1 MNQVIQGLLTDF
13 KVQNGIDAAMDENVA
28 FEKFATFIAIEPI
41 AQQTISFDDFVVAE
55 HAQPDVD
62 FLGVIVNG
70 VPVNEPD
77 EVDALADTN
86 NYVNAH
92 FIFGQ
97 AKTSS
102 NFDVKALGSLSD
114 FVAWFVTNG
123 CTKADNERVR
133 RVHAIWTKVYSLASK
148 FDKNPSASLFYVTSG
163 TAPPTSDIHFAK
175 KKRQITE
182 TLVKTGNFETV
193 SVEMIGSAEIQKRY
207 KQLTNKLSA
216 EIFFPKKVGLG
227 EIDKV
232 KNAFVGVIPASEF
245 IKLIVGEAGQI
256 LQTVFYDNVRDWQG
270 LSSVNT
276 TIQATLKDQ
285 SRKQRFSLMNNGVT
299 VIARKLNAVNDRLFL
314 EDYQIVNGC
323 QTSNVLA
330 RLSNSELEGVMVPLR
345 VMETTDDDV
354 VRDVIQATNNQTEV
368 TQPQLLAVTDFQK
381 GLESYFL
388 THQIPGLKYERRSR
402 QYSGTVVD
410 KTKIVTPLG
419 LVKATSAMYNNE
431 PHKTAKDFNSLLK
444 GLGVAI
450 FAADHKYAPYY
461 VSALLN
467 YWIDYFLRNG
477 RITGNVR
484 PARYQLMYAF
494 RLINEKQP
502 PGTLNS
508 KAADKHAKEI
518 LHHLKDEQTA
528 LAAIDI
534 PLKIIV
540 NLMRGKGIT
549 EPRTST
555 FTEKVAASVEN
566 HLGKATARQLMPVDG
581 EKNSAVK
588 STFGKQLPKG
598 SKKISTP
605 KVPTKQT
612 IAKTSARKLIKITF
626 TRKPTLK

>member
-1 MNQVIQGLLTDF
+1 MNQVIRGLLDDF
-13 KVQNGIDAAMDENVA
+13 KVQNGIDIATDESVA

-55 HAQPDVD
+55 DAQPDVD

-70 VPVNEPD
+70 VPVSDPD
-77 EVDALADTN
+77 EVDALAATN

-97 AKTSS
+97 AKSS
-102 NFDVKALGSLSD
+102 PHFDVKVLGSLGA
-114 FVAWFVTNG
+114 FVEWFVTYG
-123 CTKADNERVR
+123 CTKVDNERVR
-133 RVHAIWTKVYSLASK
+133 RVYAIWKKIYSLASK
-148 FDKNPSASLFYVTSG
+148 FDKNPTASLFYVTSG
-163 TAPPTSDIHFAK
+163 TAPLSTDIHFAK

-182 TLVKTGNFETV
+182 SLMKTENFESV
-193 SVEMIGSAEIQKRY
+193 SIEMIGSAEIQKRY

-227 EIDKV
+227 EIEKV

-270 LSSVNT
+270 LNSVNT
-276 TIQATLKDQ
+276 TIQATLKDK
-285 SRKQRFSLMNNGVT
+285 SKKQRFSLMNNGVT
-299 VIARKLNAVNDRLFL
+299 VIARKLNSVNDRLFL

-330 RLSNSELEGVMVPLR
+330 RLSATELEGVMIPLR

-388 THQIPGLKYERRSR
+388 THQTPGLKYERRSK

-461 VSALLN
+461 ASALLN

-477 RITGNVR
+477 HITGNVR
-484 PARYQLMYAF
+484 SARYQLMYAF
-494 RLINEKQP
+494 RLINEKQQ
-502 PGTLNS
+502 PGALNS
-508 KAADKHAKEI
+508 KAVDKHARE
-518 LHHLKDEQTA
+518 LLSHLKDEQTA
-528 LAAIDI
+528 LAALDV

-540 NLMRGKGIT
+540 NLMRGKGRT
-549 EPRTST
+549 EPRTSS
-555 FTEKVAASVEN
+555 FTEKVATSVEN
-566 HLGKATARQLMPVDG
+566 QRGKVAAKKQIAVASVATA
-581 EKNSAVK
+581 KAIVK
-588 STFGKQLPKG
+588 GQGRK
-598 SKKISTP
+598 
-605 KVPTKQT
+605 
-612 IAKTSARKLIKITF
+612 AAAR
-626 TRKPTLK
+626 